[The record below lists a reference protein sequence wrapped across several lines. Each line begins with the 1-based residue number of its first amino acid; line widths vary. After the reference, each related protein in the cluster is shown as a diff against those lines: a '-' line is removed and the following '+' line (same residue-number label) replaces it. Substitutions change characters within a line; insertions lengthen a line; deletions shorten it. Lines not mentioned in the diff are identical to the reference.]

1 MMTDSAVGGAKAG
14 RAKTDMAERFGK
26 VAVLYGGTSAERDV
40 SLNSGAQVLGALL
53 AGGVD
58 AVGID
63 AGPGLVADL
72 GALAPD
78 RVFIV
83 LHGPG
88 GEDGTLQGALEF
100 LGLPYTGSGVL
111 ASALAMDKMR
121 TKLLWKGMGLPTAAF
136 ATLDATSDW
145 AAVLADLGGAA
156 MVKPSRE
163 GSSIGMARATTA
175 AELEGAW
182 RVAAALGDEVIAE
195 AWLAGAE
202 YTVAILD
209 GEALPPIRL
218 ETERGFYDYE
228 AKYLRD
234 DTRYLCPCGLPAERE
249 EALKA
254 LALAAFDSLGC
265 RGWGRVDVML
275 DDGGNFQLLEVNTVP
290 GMTDHSLVPMAAKA
304 RGLDFEALVLRILA
318 TAGEAAAVEPVT
330 ASRGGQA

>member
-1 MMTDSAVGGAKAG
+1 MIDNTVGAKA
-14 RAKTDMAERFGK
+14 AMAARFGK
-26 VAVLYGGTSAERDV
+26 VAVLYGGTSAEREV
-40 SLNSGAQVLGALL
+40 SLNSGTQVLKALL

-63 AGPGLVADL
+63 AGPSLVADL
-72 GALAPD
+72 TALAPD

-121 TKLLWKGMGLPTAAF
+121 TKLLWKGLGLPTADF
-136 ATLDATSDW
+136 ASLNASSDW
-145 AAVLADLGGAA
+145 AAVLADLGGVA

-163 GSSIGMARATTA
+163 GSSIGMARAASA
-175 AELEGAW
+175 AELESAW

-209 GEALPPIRL
+209 GEALPPIKL

-265 RGWGRVDVML
+265 GGWGRVDVML
-275 DDGGNFQLLEVNTVP
+275 DDSGNFQLLEVNTVP

-304 RGLDFEALVLRILA
+304 RGIDFETLVLRILD
-318 TAGEAAAVEPVT
+318 TAGAAAQVQVAPVMPAA
-330 ASRGGQA
+330 ASEGGQA